1 MLNFFVIIF
10 AVVFVGVPVLIFA
23 LTLFYMISEI
33 IHIRKARAN
42 LKILGLTKENKLLE
56 SYVSLVREAYTNG
69 TSLKPKRVSES
80 GAFISPGPIE
90 FYKARLK
97 SNCFSQWTY
106 YINKPFCHR
115 QL

>member
-23 LTLFYMISEI
+23 LTLFYMIREI
-33 IHIRKARAN
+33 IH
-42 LKILGLTKENKLLE
+42 
-56 SYVSLVREAYTNG
+56 NG
-69 TSLKPKRVSES
+69 TSLKPKRVSEL
-80 GAFISPGPIE
+80 GAFISPEPIE

-97 SNCFSQWTY
+97 SNCFLQWTY